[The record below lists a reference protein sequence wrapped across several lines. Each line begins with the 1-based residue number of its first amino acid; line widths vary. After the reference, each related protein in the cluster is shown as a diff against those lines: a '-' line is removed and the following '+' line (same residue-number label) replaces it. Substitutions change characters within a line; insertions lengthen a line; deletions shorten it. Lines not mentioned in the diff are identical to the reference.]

1 MKSQLAEGSLG
12 WSSLGRL
19 FSEESRRG
27 WEHLCRPS
35 RGPTK
40 RLHRETSPKGPS
52 ECLLRHPLQTLLSC
66 SLRNKQSTSY
76 FVLYSFCFSNFYFH
90 LFIAHHLGPVMFNT
104 RTLSPTRPH
113 WVQNSHNT
121 HFQFSPLVPDWKLGF
136 SKTLQ
141 KVRLPSDWIPDASE
155 GLCGHI
161 YWPSFDRPL
170 IHRLVLSWRESLRLL
185 CWIATEF
192 NSVNS
197 IELD

>member
-1 MKSQLAEGSLG
+1 MERAGEG
-12 WSSLGRL
+12 
-19 FSEESRRG
+19 ESTCADHQEAPPRD
-27 WEHLCRPS
+27 S
-35 RGPTK
+35 I
-40 RLHRETSPKGPS
+40 ETPPKGPS

-113 WVQNSHNT
+113 WVHNT

-136 SKTLQ
+136 SKTFQ

-170 IHRLVLSWRESLRLL
+170 IHRLVLS
-185 CWIATEF
+185 
-192 NSVNS
+192 
-197 IELD
+197 